1 MKTPRCVLLEARIDL
16 CCEAVWLCPVD
27 RNLRREINYIEFN
40 GKLSIW
46 LEGKSLN
53 VIYTVPTINRLIES
67 GEPGVTSGI
76 LQDED
81 AECIVLETSNG
92 MTEHLMKAAII
103 RIVPR
108 K

>member
-1 MKTPRCVLLEARIDL
+1 MTDKTLIAGLKGKVIDVL
-16 CCEAVWLCPVD
+16 
-27 RNLRREINYIEFN
+27 
-40 GKLSIW
+40 
-46 LEGKSLN
+46 
-53 VIYTVPTINRLIES
+53 YTVPTINRLRES

-81 AECIVLETSNG
+81 AECIMLETQDG
-92 MTEHLMKAAII
+92 MTEYLMKTAII